1 MAQLN
6 YRENLNMKFKAYNG
20 GLRVFKNYEINHNN
34 IDIYFSNMKITLTMF
49 ENDIVKV
56 FIGDKYEESIST
68 NGVVDDLGKG
78 EFIVEEDSNFVIVKG
93 TKVLT
98 FVDKNTTEISFRD
111 LEGNIIN
118 EDFQPS
124 FKDEEGNVYIS
135 KVNDCLAYY
144 GLGEKGGDLNKKGC
158 YTENFNTDDPE
169 TDDDSIT
176 YYKTIPFYVALKEE
190 ATYGI
195 FFDNSFRSYFDMGK
209 EMGDRIFFGAIGGQ
223 IQYYF
228 IPGENIKEVVKN
240 YTALTGRME
249 MPPLWSLGYQQCRF
263 SYFSQEE
270 VRELVKTFE
279 EKDIPLD
286 VVYLDIDY
294 MDGFRVMTFKTPN
307 FDDAAGLIS
316 DLKEKGIRTI
326 TIIDPGVK
334 VDEEYDVF
342 KRGKEGNH
350 FTKKLDG
357 EMFIGAVWPGDS
369 AFPDFSNNDC
379 REWWKSEL
387 KKFISEHGMDGI
399 WNDMNEP
406 CVFNNDH
413 KTMLETCL
421 HNSDNGVIEHKE
433 FHNRYGFEMSRC
445 SKEAQEELHPNERGF
460 SMTRATYAG
469 GQRYSSVWTGDN
481 MSLWSQMRMSISMNA
496 NLGISG
502 FSFVG
507 NDVSGFGLDS
517 SEELFIRWME
527 MGPFIPIFRNHSNMY
542 TRRQE
547 PWAFGPRAEKIAKK
561 SIELRYELLPY
572 IYDLYYIS
580 HKEGLPIFRPMIMEY
595 EKDMNLLN
603 MREQF
608 MLGENMIVAPV
619 LYEGERSKTVYL
631 PKGSWFNYFTMEK
644 LQGGKWYKLP
654 CELDEILVFVKE
666 GAIIPTYNK
675 KFRNVKE
682 RPNNILLKVFGE
694 NAKGFHYNDDGHTM
708 EYLEGKYTYILTFT
722 PTDPCCKD
730 STSAS
735 KCWLEKDTRN
745 SDTLM
750 C

>member
-20 GLRVFKNYEINHNN
+20 GLRVFKNYEINDNN
-34 IDIYFSNMKITLTMF
+34 VYIYFSNMKITLTMF

-56 FIGDKYEESIST
+56 FIGDKYEESVST
-68 NGVVDDLGKG
+68 NGVIDHLEKG
-78 EFIVEEDSNFVIVKG
+78 QFIVEEDSNFLVVKG
-93 TKVLT
+93 KNVLT
-98 FVDKNTTEISFRD
+98 FVNKNTTEISFKD
-111 LEGNIIN
+111 LEENIIN

-124 FKDEEGNVYIS
+124 FKDEKGNVHIS

-190 ATYGI
+190 TTYGI

-228 IPGENIKEVVKN
+228 IPGKNIKDVVKN

-263 SYFSQEE
+263 SYFSQDE
-270 VRELVKTFE
+270 VRELVRTFE

-307 FDDAAGLIS
+307 FDDAACLIS
-316 DLKEKGIRTI
+316 DLKEKGVRTI

-334 VDEEYDVF
+334 VDEDYQIF
-342 KRGKEGNH
+342 KRGKEGNY

-369 AFPDFSNNDC
+369 AFPDFSNKDC
-379 REWWKSEL
+379 REWWKYEL
-387 KKFISEHGMDGI
+387 KKFISEYGIDGI

-413 KTMLETCL
+413 KTMIETCL

-481 MSLWSQMRMSISMNA
+481 MSLWSQMIMSISMNA

-527 MGPFIPIFRNHSNMY
+527 MGAFIPIFRNHSNMY

-561 SIELRYELLPY
+561 YIELRYELLPY

-580 HKEGLPIFRPMIMEY
+580 HEEGLPIFRPMIMEY

-608 MLGENMIVAPV
+608 MLGESMIVAPV

-631 PKGSWFNYFTMEK
+631 PKGIWFNYFTMEK
-644 LQGGKWYKLP
+644 LQGGKWHKIP
-654 CELDEILVFVKE
+654 CELDEILVFVRE
-666 GAIIPTYNK
+666 GSIIPIYNK
-675 KFRNVKE
+675 KFRNFKE
-682 RPNNILLKVFGE
+682 RPNNVLLKVFGE

-708 EYLEGKYTYILTFT
+708 EYLEGKYNYMEIEVVNEKEEFKYIH
-722 PTDPCCKD
+722 
-730 STSAS
+730 
-735 KCWLEKDTRN
+735 
-745 SDTLM
+745 SDYIREDIEIQIIK
-750 C
+750 

>member
-1 MAQLN
+1 MTQLN

-68 NGVVDDLGKG
+68 NGVVDNLEKG
-78 EFIVEEDSNFVIVKG
+78 EFIVEEDSNFVIIKG

-98 FVDKNTTEISFRD
+98 FVDKNTTEISFKD
-111 LEGNIIN
+111 LDGNIIN

-124 FKDEEGNVYIS
+124 FKDEKGNVYIS

-195 FFDNSFRSYFDMGK
+195 FFDNSFRSYFDIGK

-357 EMFIGAVWPGDS
+357 EMFIGAVWPGNS

-580 HKEGLPIFRPMIMEY
+580 HKEGLPILRPMIMEY

-708 EYLEGKYTYILTFT
+708 EYLEGKYTYMDIKVVDGKEELKLINNGYSIEEIEFEII
-722 PTDPCCKD
+722 K
-730 STSAS
+730 
-735 KCWLEKDTRN
+735 
-745 SDTLM
+745 
-750 C
+750 

>member
-1 MAQLN
+1 MSQLN

-34 IDIYFSNMKITLTMF
+34 IDIYFSNMKITLTIF

-56 FIGDKYEESIST
+56 FIGDKYEESLST
-68 NGVVDDLGKG
+68 NGVVGDLRKG
-78 EFIVEEDSNFVIVKG
+78 EFIVEEDSNFVIIKG
-93 TKVLT
+93 KKVLT
-98 FVDKNTTEISFRD
+98 FVDKNTTEISFKD

-190 ATYGI
+190 STYGI

-369 AFPDFSNNDC
+369 AFPDFSNKDC

-580 HKEGLPIFRPMIMEY
+580 NKEGLPIFRPMIMEY

-608 MLGENMIVAPV
+608 MLGENMLVAPV

-666 GAIIPTYNK
+666 GSIIPTYNK

-682 RPNNILLKVFGE
+682 RPKNILLKVFGE

-708 EYLEGKYTYILTFT
+708 EYLEGKYTYMGIEFVDGKEEFKLINN
-722 PTDPCCKD
+722 DYIIEDMEIQIIK
-730 STSAS
+730 
-735 KCWLEKDTRN
+735 
-745 SDTLM
+745 
-750 C
+750 

>member
-20 GLRVFKNYEINHNN
+20 GLRVFKNYEINDNS
-34 IDIYFSNMKITLTMF
+34 IDIYFSNIKITLTIF

-68 NGVVDDLGKG
+68 NGVLDDLGKG
-78 EFIVEEDSNFVIVKG
+78 EFIVEEDSNFLVIKG
-93 TKVLT
+93 KKVLT

-124 FKDEEGNVYIS
+124 FKDEKGNVYIS

-209 EMGDRIFFGAIGGQ
+209 ERQDRIFFGAIGGQ

-263 SYFSQEE
+263 SYFSKEE

-334 VDEEYDVF
+334 VDEEYSVF
-342 KRGKEGNH
+342 KNGKEGNH

-369 AFPDFSNNDC
+369 AFPDFSNKNC

-527 MGPFIPIFRNHSNMY
+527 IGPFIPIFRNHSNMY

-580 HKEGLPIFRPMIMEY
+580 YKEGLPIFRPMIMEY
-595 EKDMNLLN
+595 EKDINLLN

-608 MLGENMIVAPV
+608 MLGENMLVAPV

-631 PKGSWFNYFTMEK
+631 PKGIWFNYFTMEK

-654 CELDEILVFVKE
+654 CELDEILVFVKD
-666 GAIIPTYNK
+666 GSIIPTYNK

-682 RPNNILLKVFGE
+682 RPKNILLKIFGE
-694 NAKGFHYNDDGHTM
+694 NAKGFYYNDDGHTM
-708 EYLEGKYTYILTFT
+708 EYLEGKYNYMDIEVVNGKEEFKYINNGYSIE
-722 PTDPCCKD
+722 DIEIQVIK
-730 STSAS
+730 
-735 KCWLEKDTRN
+735 
-745 SDTLM
+745 
-750 C
+750 

>member
-1 MAQLN
+1 MSQLN

-34 IDIYFSNMKITLTMF
+34 IDIYFSNMKITLTIF

-56 FIGDKYEESIST
+56 FIGDKYEESLST
-68 NGVVDDLGKG
+68 NGVVGDLRKG
-78 EFIVEEDSNFVIVKG
+78 EFIVEEDSNFVIIKG
-93 TKVLT
+93 KKVLT
-98 FVDKNTTEISFRD
+98 FVDKNTTEISFKD

-190 ATYGI
+190 STYGI

-209 EMGDRIFFGAIGGQ
+209 EIGDRIFFGAIGGQ

-369 AFPDFSNNDC
+369 AFPDFSNKDC

-608 MLGENMIVAPV
+608 MLGENMLVAPV

-666 GAIIPTYNK
+666 GSIIPTYNK

-682 RPNNILLKVFGE
+682 RPKNILLKVFGE

-708 EYLEGKYTYILTFT
+708 EYLEGKYTYMGIEFVDGKEEFKLINN
-722 PTDPCCKD
+722 DYIIEDMEIQIIK
-730 STSAS
+730 
-735 KCWLEKDTRN
+735 
-745 SDTLM
+745 
-750 C
+750 

>member
-68 NGVVDDLGKG
+68 NGVVDNLEKG
-78 EFIVEEDSNFVIVKG
+78 EFIVEEDSNFVIIKG

-98 FVDKNTTEISFRD
+98 FVDKNNTEISFKD
-111 LEGNIIN
+111 LDGNIIN

-124 FKDEEGNVYIS
+124 FKDEKGNVYIS

-169 TDDDSIT
+169 TDEDSIT

-209 EMGDRIFFGAIGGQ
+209 ERGDRIFFGAIGGQ

-334 VDEEYDVF
+334 VDEEYYVF

-357 EMFIGAVWPGDS
+357 EIFIGAVWPGDS
-369 AFPDFSNNDC
+369 AFPDFSNKDC

-631 PKGSWFNYFTMEK
+631 PKGSWFNYFTREK

-682 RPNNILLKVFGE
+682 RPKNILLKVFGE

-708 EYLEGKYTYILTFT
+708 EYLERKYTYMDIKVVDGKEELKLINNGYSIE
-722 PTDPCCKD
+722 DIEIEIIK
-730 STSAS
+730 
-735 KCWLEKDTRN
+735 
-745 SDTLM
+745 
-750 C
+750 

>member
-270 VRELVKTFE
+270 LRELVKTFE

-369 AFPDFSNNDC
+369 AFPDFSNKDC

-608 MLGENMIVAPV
+608 MLGENMLVAPV

-631 PKGSWFNYFTMEK
+631 PRGIWFNYFTMEK

-682 RPNNILLKVFGE
+682 RPKNILLKVFGE

-708 EYLEGKYTYILTFT
+708 EYLEGKYTYMDIKVVDGKEELKLINNGYSIEEIEFEII
-722 PTDPCCKD
+722 K
-730 STSAS
+730 
-735 KCWLEKDTRN
+735 
-745 SDTLM
+745 
-750 C
+750 

>member
-1 MAQLN
+1 MTQLN

-78 EFIVEEDSNFVIVKG
+78 EFIVEEDSNFVIIKG

-98 FVDKNTTEISFRD
+98 FVDKNTTEISFKD

-176 YYKTIPFYVALKEE
+176 YYKTIPFYVALKEK

-369 AFPDFSNNDC
+369 AFPDFSNKDC

-631 PKGSWFNYFTMEK
+631 PKGSWFNYFTREK
-644 LQGGKWYKLP
+644 LQGDKWYKLP

-666 GAIIPTYNK
+666 GSIISTYNK

-682 RPNNILLKVFGE
+682 RPKNILLKVFGE

-708 EYLEGKYTYILTFT
+708 EYLEGKYTYMDIKVVDGKEELKLINNGYSIEEIEFEII
-722 PTDPCCKD
+722 K
-730 STSAS
+730 
-735 KCWLEKDTRN
+735 
-745 SDTLM
+745 
-750 C
+750 

>member
-1 MAQLN
+1 MTQLN

-98 FVDKNTTEISFRD
+98 FVDKNTTEISFKD
-111 LEGNIIN
+111 LDGNIIN

-169 TDDDSIT
+169 TDDDSVT

-357 EMFIGAVWPGDS
+357 EMFIGAVWPGNS
-369 AFPDFSNNDC
+369 AFPDFSNKDC

-694 NAKGFHYNDDGHTM
+694 NAKGFHYNDDGHSM
-708 EYLEGKYTYILTFT
+708 EYLEGKYTYMDIKVVDGKEELKLINNGYSIEEIEFEII
-722 PTDPCCKD
+722 K
-730 STSAS
+730 
-735 KCWLEKDTRN
+735 
-745 SDTLM
+745 
-750 C
+750 

>member
-1 MAQLN
+1 MTQLN

-34 IDIYFSNMKITLTMF
+34 IDIYFSNIKITLTIF

-68 NGVVDDLGKG
+68 NGVVGDLGKG
-78 EFIVEEDSNFVIVKG
+78 EFIVEEDSNFLVIKG
-93 TKVLT
+93 KKVLT

-124 FKDEEGNVYIS
+124 FKDEKGNVYIS

-144 GLGEKGGDLNKKGC
+144 GLGEKGGDLNKKGF

-169 TDDDSIT
+169 TDDDSVT

-334 VDEEYDVF
+334 VDEEYLVF

-357 EMFIGAVWPGDS
+357 EIFIGAVWPGDS

-413 KTMLETCL
+413 KTMLESCL

-619 LYEGERSKTVYL
+619 LYKGERSKTVYL

-666 GAIIPTYNK
+666 GSIIPTYNK

-694 NAKGFHYNDDGHTM
+694 NAKGSHYNDDGHTM
-708 EYLEGKYTYILTFT
+708 EYLDGKYTYMDIEVIDGKEEFKYIHN
-722 PTDPCCKD
+722 DYRVENIEVQVIK
-730 STSAS
+730 
-735 KCWLEKDTRN
+735 
-745 SDTLM
+745 
-750 C
+750 

>member
-1 MAQLN
+1 MTQLN

-34 IDIYFSNMKITLTMF
+34 IDIYFSNMKITLTIF

-78 EFIVEEDSNFVIVKG
+78 EFIVEEDSNFVIIKG

-98 FVDKNTTEISFRD
+98 FVDKNTTEISFKD
-111 LEGNIIN
+111 LDGNIIN

-228 IPGENIKEVVKN
+228 ISGENIKEVVKN
-240 YTALTGRME
+240 YIALTGRME

-369 AFPDFSNNDC
+369 AFPDFSNKDC

-413 KTMLETCL
+413 KTMLETCI

-694 NAKGFHYNDDGHTM
+694 NAKGFHYNDDGHSM
-708 EYLEGKYTYILTFT
+708 EYLEGKYTYMDIKVVGGKEEL
-722 PTDPCCKD
+722 KLINNGY
-730 STSAS
+730 SIEEIEIEII
-735 KCWLEKDTRN
+735 K
-745 SDTLM
+745 
-750 C
+750 

>member
-68 NGVVDDLGKG
+68 NGVVDNLEKG
-78 EFIVEEDSNFVIVKG
+78 EFIVEEDSNFVIIKG

-98 FVDKNTTEISFRD
+98 FVDKNTTEISFKD
-111 LEGNIIN
+111 LDGNIIN

-124 FKDEEGNVYIS
+124 FKDEKGNVYIS

-209 EMGDRIFFGAIGGQ
+209 ERGDRIFFGAIGGQ

-228 IPGENIKEVVKN
+228 IPGKNIKEVVKN

-316 DLKEKGIRTI
+316 YLKEKGIRTI

-334 VDEEYDVF
+334 VDEEYEVF

-357 EMFIGAVWPGDS
+357 EIFIGAVWPGDS
-369 AFPDFSNNDC
+369 AFPDFSNKDC

-631 PKGSWFNYFTMEK
+631 PKGSWFNYFTREK
-644 LQGGKWYKLP
+644 LQGGKWYKFP

-666 GAIIPTYNK
+666 GSIIPTYNK

-682 RPNNILLKVFGE
+682 RPKNILLKVFGE

-708 EYLEGKYTYILTFT
+708 EYLEGKYTYMDIKVVGGKEELKLINNGYSIE
-722 PTDPCCKD
+722 DIEIEIIK
-730 STSAS
+730 
-735 KCWLEKDTRN
+735 
-745 SDTLM
+745 
-750 C
+750 

>member
-1 MAQLN
+1 MSQLN
-6 YRENLNMKFKAYNG
+6 YRENLNMKFNDYNG
-20 GLRVFKNYEINHNN
+20 GLRVFKNYEINDNN
-34 IDIYFSNMKITLTMF
+34 IDIYFSNIKITITIF

-68 NGVVDDLGKG
+68 NGVLDDLGKG
-78 EFIVEEDSNFVIVKG
+78 EFIVEEDSNFLVIKG
-93 TKVLT
+93 KKVLT

-195 FFDNSFRSYFDMGK
+195 FFDNSFRSYFDMGM

-326 TIIDPGVK
+326 TIVDPGVK
-334 VDEEYDVF
+334 VDEEYPVF

-357 EMFIGAVWPGDS
+357 EIFIGAVWPGDS

-413 KTMLETCL
+413 KTMLESCL

-619 LYEGERSKTVYL
+619 LYEGERNKTVYL

-666 GAIIPTYNK
+666 GSIIPTYNK

-708 EYLEGKYTYILTFT
+708 EYLDGKYTYMDIEVIDGKEEFKYIHN
-722 PTDPCCKD
+722 DYRVENIEVQVIK
-730 STSAS
+730 
-735 KCWLEKDTRN
+735 
-745 SDTLM
+745 
-750 C
+750 

>member
-1 MAQLN
+1 MSQLN

-34 IDIYFSNMKITLTMF
+34 IDIYFSNMKITLTIF

-56 FIGDKYEESIST
+56 FIGDKYEESLLT
-68 NGVVDDLGKG
+68 NGVVGDLRKG
-78 EFIVEEDSNFVIVKG
+78 EFIVEEDSNFVIIKG
-93 TKVLT
+93 KKVLT
-98 FVDKNTTEISFRD
+98 FVDKNTTEISFKD

-144 GLGEKGGDLNKKGC
+144 GLGEKGGDLNKKGY

-190 ATYGI
+190 STYGI

-369 AFPDFSNNDC
+369 AFPDFSNKDC

-608 MLGENMIVAPV
+608 MLGENMLVAPV

-666 GAIIPTYNK
+666 GSIIPTYNK

-682 RPNNILLKVFGE
+682 RPKNILLKVFGE

-708 EYLEGKYTYILTFT
+708 EYLEGKYTYMGIEFVDGKEEFKLINN
-722 PTDPCCKD
+722 DYIIEDMEIQIIK
-730 STSAS
+730 
-735 KCWLEKDTRN
+735 
-745 SDTLM
+745 
-750 C
+750 

>member
-1 MAQLN
+1 MTQLN

-34 IDIYFSNMKITLTMF
+34 IDIYFSNMKITLTIF

-68 NGVVDDLGKG
+68 NGVVDNLGKG

-98 FVDKNTTEISFRD
+98 FVDKNTTEISFKD

-176 YYKTIPFYVALKEE
+176 YYKTIPFYVALKEK

-240 YTALTGRME
+240 YTTLTGRME
-249 MPPLWSLGYQQCRF
+249 MLPLWSLGYQQCRF

-307 FDDAAGLIS
+307 FDDAAGLIG

-369 AFPDFSNNDC
+369 AFPDFSNKDC

-631 PKGSWFNYFTMEK
+631 PKGIWFNYFTMEK

-682 RPNNILLKVFGE
+682 RPKNILVKVFGE

-708 EYLEGKYTYILTFT
+708 EYLDGKYTYMDIKVVDGKEELKLINNGYSIEEIEFEII
-722 PTDPCCKD
+722 K
-730 STSAS
+730 
-735 KCWLEKDTRN
+735 
-745 SDTLM
+745 
-750 C
+750 

>member
-1 MAQLN
+1 MTQLN

-20 GLRVFKNYEINHNN
+20 GLRVFKNYEINDNN
-34 IDIYFSNMKITLTMF
+34 INIYFSNIKITLTIF

-56 FIGDKYEESIST
+56 FIGDKCEESIST
-68 NGVVDDLGKG
+68 NGVVGDLGKG
-78 EFIVEEDSNFVIVKG
+78 EFIVEEDSNFLVIKG
-93 TKVLT
+93 KKVLT

-124 FKDEEGNVYIS
+124 FKDEKGNVYIS

-169 TDDDSIT
+169 TDDDSVT

-369 AFPDFSNNDC
+369 AFPDFSNKDC

-481 MSLWSQMRMSISMNA
+481 ISLWSQMRMSISMNA

-708 EYLEGKYTYILTFT
+708 EYLEGKYTYMDIKVVDGKEELKFINNGYSIEEIEFEII
-722 PTDPCCKD
+722 K
-730 STSAS
+730 
-735 KCWLEKDTRN
+735 
-745 SDTLM
+745 
-750 C
+750 

>member
-1 MAQLN
+1 MTQLN

-34 IDIYFSNMKITLTMF
+34 IDIYFSNMKITLTIF

-68 NGVVDDLGKG
+68 NGVVDNLGKG

-249 MPPLWSLGYQQCRF
+249 IPPLWSLGYQQCRF

-619 LYEGERSKTVYL
+619 LYEGERSKTLYL

-694 NAKGFHYNDDGHTM
+694 NAKGFHYNDDGHSM
-708 EYLEGKYTYILTFT
+708 EYLEGKYTYMDIKVVDGKEELKLINNGYSIE
-722 PTDPCCKD
+722 DIEIEIIK
-730 STSAS
+730 
-735 KCWLEKDTRN
+735 
-745 SDTLM
+745 
-750 C
+750 

>member
-1 MAQLN
+1 MTQLN

-68 NGVVDDLGKG
+68 NGVVDNLEKG
-78 EFIVEEDSNFVIVKG
+78 EFIVEEDSNFVIIKG

-98 FVDKNTTEISFRD
+98 FVDKNTTEISFKD
-111 LEGNIIN
+111 LDGNIIN

-124 FKDEEGNVYIS
+124 FKDEKGNVYIS

-421 HNSDNGVIEHKE
+421 HNSDNGVIEHKG

-608 MLGENMIVAPV
+608 MLGENMLVAPV
-619 LYEGERSKTVYL
+619 LYEGERSKTLYL

-694 NAKGFHYNDDGHTM
+694 NAKGFHYNDDGHSM
-708 EYLEGKYTYILTFT
+708 EYLEGKYTYMDIKVVDGKEELKLINNGYSIE
-722 PTDPCCKD
+722 DIEIEIIK
-730 STSAS
+730 
-735 KCWLEKDTRN
+735 
-745 SDTLM
+745 
-750 C
+750 

>member
-1 MAQLN
+1 MTQLN

-34 IDIYFSNMKITLTMF
+34 IDIYFSNMKITLTIF

-78 EFIVEEDSNFVIVKG
+78 EFIVEEDSNFVIIKG

-98 FVDKNTTEISFRD
+98 FVDKNTTEISFKD

-369 AFPDFSNNDC
+369 AFPDFSNKDC

-608 MLGENMIVAPV
+608 MLGENMLVAPV

-708 EYLEGKYTYILTFT
+708 EYLEGKYTYMDIKVVDGKEELKLINNGYSIEEIEFEII
-722 PTDPCCKD
+722 K
-730 STSAS
+730 
-735 KCWLEKDTRN
+735 
-745 SDTLM
+745 
-750 C
+750 

>member
-1 MAQLN
+1 MTQLN

-98 FVDKNTTEISFRD
+98 FVDKNTTEISFKD
-111 LEGNIIN
+111 LDGNIIN

-124 FKDEEGNVYIS
+124 FKDEKGNVYIS

-240 YTALTGRME
+240 YTTLTGRME
-249 MPPLWSLGYQQCRF
+249 MLPLWSLGYQQCRF

-307 FDDAAGLIS
+307 FDDAAGLIG

-369 AFPDFSNNDC
+369 AFPDFSNKDC

-631 PKGSWFNYFTMEK
+631 PKGIWFNYFTMEK

-682 RPNNILLKVFGE
+682 RPKNILLKVFGE

-708 EYLEGKYTYILTFT
+708 EYLEGKYTYMDIKVVDGKEELKLINNGYSIEEIEFEII
-722 PTDPCCKD
+722 K
-730 STSAS
+730 
-735 KCWLEKDTRN
+735 
-745 SDTLM
+745 
-750 C
+750 

>member
-1 MAQLN
+1 MTQLN

-34 IDIYFSNMKITLTMF
+34 IDIYFSNMKITLTIF

-56 FIGDKYEESIST
+56 FIGDKYEESISN

-78 EFIVEEDSNFVIVKG
+78 EFIVEEDSNFVIIKG

-307 FDDAAGLIS
+307 FEDAAGLIS

-357 EMFIGAVWPGDS
+357 EIFIGAVWPGDS
-369 AFPDFSNNDC
+369 AFPDFSNKDC

-708 EYLEGKYTYILTFT
+708 EYLEGKYTYMDIKVVDGKEELKLINNGYSIEEIEFEII
-722 PTDPCCKD
+722 K
-730 STSAS
+730 
-735 KCWLEKDTRN
+735 
-745 SDTLM
+745 
-750 C
+750 

>member
-1 MAQLN
+1 MTQLN

-78 EFIVEEDSNFVIVKG
+78 ESIVEEDSNFVIVKG
-93 TKVLT
+93 IKVLT
-98 FVDKNTTEISFRD
+98 FVDKNTTEISFKD

-144 GLGEKGGDLNKKGC
+144 GLGEKGGDLNKRGC

-316 DLKEKGIRTI
+316 ELKEKGIRTI

-369 AFPDFSNNDC
+369 AFPDFSNKDC

-682 RPNNILLKVFGE
+682 RPKNILLKVFGE

-708 EYLEGKYTYILTFT
+708 EYLEGKYTYMDIKVVDGKEELKLINNGYSIEEIEFEII
-722 PTDPCCKD
+722 K
-730 STSAS
+730 
-735 KCWLEKDTRN
+735 
-745 SDTLM
+745 
-750 C
+750 

>member
-307 FDDAAGLIS
+307 FDDAAGLIG

-334 VDEEYDVF
+334 VDEEYPVF

-369 AFPDFSNNDC
+369 AFPDFSNKDC

-603 MREQF
+603 IREQF

-654 CELDEILVFVKE
+654 CELDEILVFIKE

-694 NAKGFHYNDDGHTM
+694 NAKGFHYNDDGHSM
-708 EYLEGKYTYILTFT
+708 EYLEGKYTYMDIKVVDGKEELKLINNGYSIE
-722 PTDPCCKD
+722 DIEIEIIK
-730 STSAS
+730 
-735 KCWLEKDTRN
+735 
-745 SDTLM
+745 
-750 C
+750 

>member
-1 MAQLN
+1 MTQLN

-34 IDIYFSNMKITLTMF
+34 IDIYFSNIKITLTIF

-68 NGVVDDLGKG
+68 NGVVDNLEKG
-78 EFIVEEDSNFVIVKG
+78 EFIVEEDSNFVIIKG

-98 FVDKNTTEISFRD
+98 FVDKNTTEISFKD
-111 LEGNIIN
+111 LDGNIIN

-124 FKDEEGNVYIS
+124 FKDEKGNVYIS

-708 EYLEGKYTYILTFT
+708 EYLEGKYTYMDIKVVDGKEELKLINNGYSIEEIEFEII
-722 PTDPCCKD
+722 K
-730 STSAS
+730 
-735 KCWLEKDTRN
+735 
-745 SDTLM
+745 
-750 C
+750 

>member
-34 IDIYFSNMKITLTMF
+34 IDIYFSNMKITLTIF

-68 NGVVDDLGKG
+68 NGVVDNLEKG
-78 EFIVEEDSNFVIVKG
+78 EFIVEEDSNFVIIKG

-98 FVDKNTTEISFRD
+98 FVDKNTTEISFKD
-111 LEGNIIN
+111 LDGNIIN

-124 FKDEEGNVYIS
+124 FKDEKGNVYIS

-169 TDDDSIT
+169 NDDDSIT

-357 EMFIGAVWPGDS
+357 EIFIGAVWPGDS
-369 AFPDFSNNDC
+369 AFPDFSNKEC

-547 PWAFGPRAEKIAKK
+547 PWAFGQRAEKIAKK

-580 HKEGLPIFRPMIMEY
+580 NKEGLPIFRPMIMEY

-631 PKGSWFNYFTMEK
+631 PKGSWFNYFTREK

-682 RPNNILLKVFGE
+682 RPKNILLKVFGE

-708 EYLEGKYTYILTFT
+708 EYLEGKYTYMDIKVVDGKEELKLINNGYSIE
-722 PTDPCCKD
+722 DIEIEIIK
-730 STSAS
+730 
-735 KCWLEKDTRN
+735 
-745 SDTLM
+745 
-750 C
+750 

>member
-1 MAQLN
+1 MPQLN
-6 YRENLNMKFKAYNG
+6 YRENLNKKFKAYNG
-20 GLRVFKNYEINHNN
+20 GLRVFKNYEVNDNN
-34 IDIYFSNMKITLTMF
+34 VDIYFSNIKIALTIL

-56 FIGDKYEESIST
+56 FIGDKYEESIPT
-68 NGVVDDLGKG
+68 NGVIGQLEKG
-78 EFIVEEDSNFVIVKG
+78 EFSIEEDSNFIIIKG
-93 TKVLT
+93 KNILT
-98 FVDKNTTEISFRD
+98 FVNKNTTEISFKD
-111 LEGNIIN
+111 LNGNTICD
-118 EDFQPS
+118 DFQPS
-124 FKDEEGNVYIS
+124 FKDEEGHVYIS

-169 TDDDSIT
+169 TDDESVT

-190 ATYGI
+190 ATYGL

-228 IPGENIKEVVKN
+228 IPGVNIKEVVTN

-326 TIIDPGVK
+326 TIVDPGVK

-369 AFPDFSNNDC
+369 AFPDFSNKEC

-421 HNSDNGVIEHKE
+421 HNSDNGIIEHKE

-547 PWAFGPRAEKIAKK
+547 PWAFGQRAEKIAKK

-572 IYDLYYIS
+572 IYDLYYVS
-580 HKEGLPIFRPMIMEY
+580 HKEGLPIFRPMVMEY
-595 EKDMNLLN
+595 EKDMNVLN
-603 MREQF
+603 IREQF

-619 LYEGERSKTVYL
+619 LYEGERNKTVYL
-631 PKGSWFNYFTMEK
+631 PKGTWFNYFTKEK
-644 LQGGKWYKLP
+644 LKGGKWYKLP
-654 CELDEILVFVKE
+654 CELDEIIVFVKE

-682 RPNNILLKVFGE
+682 RPEGILIKAFGE

-708 EYLEGKYTYILTFT
+708 EYLEGKYNYIDIEVINRETKL
-722 PTDPCCKD
+722 KYLNNGY
-730 STSAS
+730 
-735 KCWLEKDTRN
+735 KEEEIEIEIIK
-745 SDTLM
+745 
-750 C
+750 

>member
-1 MAQLN
+1 MTQLN

-34 IDIYFSNMKITLTMF
+34 IDIYFSNIKITLTIF

-68 NGVVDDLGKG
+68 NGVVDNLEKG
-78 EFIVEEDSNFVIVKG
+78 EFIVEEDSNFVIIKC

-124 FKDEEGNVYIS
+124 FKDEKGNVYIS

-169 TDDDSIT
+169 TDDDSVT

-334 VDEEYDVF
+334 VDEEYPVF

-369 AFPDFSNNDC
+369 AFPDFSNKYC

-561 SIELRYELLPY
+561 SIELRYELIPY

-708 EYLEGKYTYILTFT
+708 EYLEGKYTYMDIKVVDGKEEL
-722 PTDPCCKD
+722 KLINNGY
-730 STSAS
+730 SIEEIEIEII
-735 KCWLEKDTRN
+735 K
-745 SDTLM
+745 
-750 C
+750 

>member
-1 MAQLN
+1 MTQLN

-93 TKVLT
+93 IKVLT

-144 GLGEKGGDLNKKGC
+144 GLGEKGGDLNKRGC

-228 IPGENIKEVVKN
+228 IPGESIKEVVKN

-270 VRELVKTFE
+270 LRELVKTFE

-369 AFPDFSNNDC
+369 AFPDFSNKDC

-608 MLGENMIVAPV
+608 MLGENMLVAPV

-631 PKGSWFNYFTMEK
+631 PRGIWFNYFTMEK

-682 RPNNILLKVFGE
+682 RPKNILLKVFGE

-708 EYLEGKYTYILTFT
+708 EYLEGKYTYMDIKVVDGKEELKLINNGYSIEEIEFEII
-722 PTDPCCKD
+722 K
-730 STSAS
+730 
-735 KCWLEKDTRN
+735 
-745 SDTLM
+745 
-750 C
+750 

>member
-1 MAQLN
+1 MTQLN

-98 FVDKNTTEISFRD
+98 FVDKNTTEISFKD

-124 FKDEEGNVYIS
+124 FKDEKGNVYIS

-195 FFDNSFRSYFDMGK
+195 FFDNSFRSYFDMGM

-334 VDEEYDVF
+334 VDEEYPVF

-369 AFPDFSNNDC
+369 AFPDFSNKDC

-561 SIELRYELLPY
+561 SIELRYELIPY

-580 HKEGLPIFRPMIMEY
+580 HKEGLHIFRPMIMEY

-682 RPNNILLKVFGE
+682 RPKNILLKVFGE
-694 NAKGFHYNDDGHTM
+694 NAKGFHYNDDGHSM
-708 EYLEGKYTYILTFT
+708 EYLEGKYTYMDIKVVDGKEELKLINNGYSIEEIEFEII
-722 PTDPCCKD
+722 K
-730 STSAS
+730 
-735 KCWLEKDTRN
+735 
-745 SDTLM
+745 
-750 C
+750 

>member
-111 LEGNIIN
+111 LEVNIIN

-307 FDDAAGLIS
+307 FDDAAGLIG

-334 VDEEYDVF
+334 VDEEYPVF

-357 EMFIGAVWPGDS
+357 EMFIGAVWPGNS
-369 AFPDFSNNDC
+369 AFPDFSNKDC

-608 MLGENMIVAPV
+608 MLGKNMLVAPV

-682 RPNNILLKVFGE
+682 RPKNILLKVFGE

-708 EYLEGKYTYILTFT
+708 EYLEGKYTYMDIKVVDGKEELKLINNGYSIE
-722 PTDPCCKD
+722 DIEIEIIK
-730 STSAS
+730 
-735 KCWLEKDTRN
+735 
-745 SDTLM
+745 
-750 C
+750 

>member
-1 MAQLN
+1 MTQLN

-78 EFIVEEDSNFVIVKG
+78 EFIVEEDSNFVIIKG
-93 TKVLT
+93 TKVLI
-98 FVDKNTTEISFRD
+98 FVDKNTTEISFKD
-111 LEGNIIN
+111 LDGNIIN

-124 FKDEEGNVYIS
+124 FKDEKGNVYIS

-228 IPGENIKEVVKN
+228 IPGKNIKEVVKN

-334 VDEEYDVF
+334 VDEEYLVF

-369 AFPDFSNNDC
+369 AFPDFSNKYC

-413 KTMLETCL
+413 KTMLESCL

-603 MREQF
+603 IREQF
-608 MLGENMIVAPV
+608 MLGENMLVAPV
-619 LYEGERSKTVYL
+619 LYEGERSKAVYL

-666 GAIIPTYNK
+666 GSIIPTYNK

-682 RPNNILLKVFGE
+682 RPNNMLLKVFGE

-708 EYLEGKYTYILTFT
+708 EYLEGKYTYMDIEFV
-722 PTDPCCKD
+722 DGKEEFKYIHND
-730 STSAS
+730 YRGENIEVQVI
-735 KCWLEKDTRN
+735 K
-745 SDTLM
+745 
-750 C
+750 

>member
-1 MAQLN
+1 MTQLN

-34 IDIYFSNMKITLTMF
+34 IDIYFSNIKITLTIF

-98 FVDKNTTEISFRD
+98 FVDKNTTEISFKD

-195 FFDNSFRSYFDMGK
+195 FFDNSFRSYFDMGM

-334 VDEEYDVF
+334 VDEEYPVF

-369 AFPDFSNNDC
+369 AFPDFSNKDC

-694 NAKGFHYNDDGHTM
+694 NAKGFHYNDDGHSM
-708 EYLEGKYTYILTFT
+708 EYLEGKYTYMDIKVVDGKEEL
-722 PTDPCCKD
+722 KLINNGY
-730 STSAS
+730 SIEEIEIEII
-735 KCWLEKDTRN
+735 K
-745 SDTLM
+745 
-750 C
+750 

>member
-1 MAQLN
+1 MTQLN

-93 TKVLT
+93 AKVLT
-98 FVDKNTTEISFRD
+98 FVDKNTTEISFKD

-124 FKDEEGNVYIS
+124 FKDEKGNVYIS

-307 FDDAAGLIS
+307 FDDAAGLIG

-369 AFPDFSNNDC
+369 AFPDFSNKYC

-708 EYLEGKYTYILTFT
+708 EYLEGKYTYMDIKVVDGKEEL
-722 PTDPCCKD
+722 KLINNGY
-730 STSAS
+730 SIEEIEIEII
-735 KCWLEKDTRN
+735 K
-745 SDTLM
+745 
-750 C
+750 

>member
-176 YYKTIPFYVALKEE
+176 YYKTIPFYVALREE

-307 FDDAAGLIS
+307 FDDAAGLIG

-334 VDEEYDVF
+334 VDEEYPVF

-357 EMFIGAVWPGDS
+357 EMFIGAVWPGNS
-369 AFPDFSNNDC
+369 AFPDFSNKDC

-608 MLGENMIVAPV
+608 MLGENMLVAPV

-708 EYLEGKYTYILTFT
+708 EYLEGKYTYMDIKVVDGKEELKLINNGYSIEEIEFEII
-722 PTDPCCKD
+722 K
-730 STSAS
+730 
-735 KCWLEKDTRN
+735 
-745 SDTLM
+745 
-750 C
+750 

>member
-1 MAQLN
+1 M
-6 YRENLNMKFKAYNG
+6 
-20 GLRVFKNYEINHNN
+20 
-34 IDIYFSNMKITLTMF
+34 
-49 ENDIVKV
+49 
-56 FIGDKYEESIST
+56 
-68 NGVVDDLGKG
+68 
-78 EFIVEEDSNFVIVKG
+78 
-93 TKVLT
+93 
-98 FVDKNTTEISFRD
+98 
-111 LEGNIIN
+111 
-118 EDFQPS
+118 
-124 FKDEEGNVYIS
+124 YIS

-369 AFPDFSNNDC
+369 AFPDFSNKDC

-682 RPNNILLKVFGE
+682 RPKNILLKVFGE

-708 EYLEGKYTYILTFT
+708 EYLEGKYTYMDITVVDGKEEL
-722 PTDPCCKD
+722 KLINNGY
-730 STSAS
+730 SIEEIEIQII
-735 KCWLEKDTRN
+735 K
-745 SDTLM
+745 
-750 C
+750 

>member
-1 MAQLN
+1 MTQLN

-34 IDIYFSNMKITLTMF
+34 IDIYFSNMKITLTIF

-68 NGVVDDLGKG
+68 NGVVDNLEKG
-78 EFIVEEDSNFVIVKG
+78 EFIVEEDSNFVIIKG

-98 FVDKNTTEISFRD
+98 FVDKNTTEISFKD

-124 FKDEEGNVYIS
+124 FKDEKGNVYIS

-307 FDDAAGLIS
+307 FDDAAGLIG

-369 AFPDFSNNDC
+369 AFPDFSNKDC

-631 PKGSWFNYFTMEK
+631 PKGIWFNYFTMEK

-682 RPNNILLKVFGE
+682 RPKNILLKVFGE
-694 NAKGFHYNDDGHTM
+694 NAKGFYYNDDGHTM
-708 EYLEGKYTYILTFT
+708 EYLEGKYTYMDITVVDGKEEL
-722 PTDPCCKD
+722 KLINNGY
-730 STSAS
+730 SIEEIEIEII
-735 KCWLEKDTRN
+735 K
-745 SDTLM
+745 
-750 C
+750 

>member
-1 MAQLN
+1 MTQLN

-68 NGVVDDLGKG
+68 NGVVDNLEKG
-78 EFIVEEDSNFVIVKG
+78 EFIVEEDSNFVIIKG

-98 FVDKNTTEISFRD
+98 FVDKNTTEISFKD
-111 LEGNIIN
+111 LDGNIIN

-124 FKDEEGNVYIS
+124 FKDEKGNVYIS

-307 FDDAAGLIS
+307 FDDAAGLIG

-369 AFPDFSNNDC
+369 AFPDFSNKAC

-445 SKEAQEELHPNERGF
+445 SKDAQEELHPNERGF

-694 NAKGFHYNDDGHTM
+694 SAKGFHYNDDGHTM
-708 EYLEGKYTYILTFT
+708 EYLEGKYTYMDIKVVDGKEELKLINNGYSIE
-722 PTDPCCKD
+722 DIEIEIIK
-730 STSAS
+730 
-735 KCWLEKDTRN
+735 
-745 SDTLM
+745 
-750 C
+750 

>member
-1 MAQLN
+1 MTQLN

-68 NGVVDDLGKG
+68 NSVVDNLEKG

-111 LEGNIIN
+111 LDGNIIN

-124 FKDEEGNVYIS
+124 FKDEKENVYIS

-307 FDDAAGLIS
+307 FDDAAGLIG

-369 AFPDFSNNDC
+369 AFPDFSNKDC

-481 MSLWSQMRMSISMNA
+481 ISLWSQMRMSISMNA

-561 SIELRYELLPY
+561 SIELRYELIPY

-603 MREQF
+603 IREQF

-682 RPNNILLKVFGE
+682 RPKNILLKVFGE

-708 EYLEGKYTYILTFT
+708 EYLEGKYTYMDIKVVDGKEELKLINNGYSIE
-722 PTDPCCKD
+722 DIEIQIIK
-730 STSAS
+730 
-735 KCWLEKDTRN
+735 
-745 SDTLM
+745 
-750 C
+750 